1 MMEATMNDV
10 PLLPAEIAGSSVAQL
25 AAMSPRQK
33 AQFAHQLEQAA
44 EWLQQ
49 VRAKFDAS
57 IEHAYGDRLRS
68 ARSEAGNDTSIV
80 HIHDGDVRVSVEQ
93 STRVCWDQAHLGTI
107 ARRIAAA
114 GERVEDFIDVAYS
127 ISESRF
133 HHWPPS
139 LRAQFEVA
147 RTVELG
153 APSYRLAAAE
163 EA

>member
-1 MMEATMNDV
+1 MNDI
-10 PLLPAEIAGSSVAQL
+10 PFLPAEIAALSVAQL
-25 AAMSPRQK
+25 AAMSPQQK
-33 AQFAHQLEQAA
+33 AHLAYQLEQAA

-57 IEHAYGDRLRS
+57 LEHAYGDRLRS
-68 ARSEAGNDTSIV
+68 ARSDAGNDVGIV
-80 HIHDGDVRVSVEQ
+80 HILDGDLRVSVDQ

-133 HHWPPS
+133 HQWPPS

-147 RTVELG
+147 RTVETG
-153 APSYRLAAAE
+153 TSSYRLTPAE
-163 EA
+163 EAWGER

>member
-1 MMEATMNDV
+1 MNDM
-10 PLLPAEIAGSSVAQL
+10 PLLPAEIAGLSVAQL
-25 AAMSPRQK
+25 AAMSPQQK
-33 AQFAHQLEQAA
+33 AQLAYQLEKVA
-44 EWLQQ
+44 EWLTQ
-49 VRAKFDAS
+49 VRSKFDAS
-57 IEHAYGDRLRS
+57 LEYAYGDRLRS
-68 ARSEAGNDTSIV
+68 ARSDAGSDSGIV
-80 HIHDGDVRVSVEQ
+80 HILDGDMRVSVDQ
-93 STRVCWDQAHLGTI
+93 SARVCWDQAHLGTI

-139 LRAQFEVA
+139 LRAQFDVA

>member
-1 MMEATMNDV
+1 MNDM
-10 PLLPAEIAGSSVAQL
+10 PLLPAEIAGLSVAQL
-25 AAMSPRQK
+25 AAMSPQQK
-33 AQFAHQLEQAA
+33 AQLAYQLEQAA

-57 IEHAYGDRLRS
+57 IEHVYGDRLRS
-68 ARSEAGNDTSIV
+68 AHSEAGHDIGIV
-80 HIHDGDVRVSVEQ
+80 HIHDGDVRVSVDQ
-93 STRVCWDQAHLGTI
+93 SIHVCWDQAHLGTV

-147 RTVELG
+147 RTVEVG
-153 APSYRLAAAE
+153 TPSYRLTPAE

>member
-1 MMEATMNDV
+1 MNDMPV
-10 PLLPAEIAGSSVAQL
+10 LPAEIAVLSVAQL
-25 AAMSPRQK
+25 AAKSPQQK
-33 AQFAHQLEQAA
+33 AQFAYQLEQVA

-49 VRAKFDAS
+49 VRTKFDAS
-57 IEHAYGDRLRS
+57 LEYAYGDRLRS
-68 ARSEAGNDTSIV
+68 ALSDAGHDTSIV
-80 HIHDGDVRVSVEQ
+80 HIHDGDVRVNVDQ

-147 RTVELG
+147 RTVEVG
-153 APSYRLAAAE
+153 TPSYRLIAAE
-163 EA
+163 QT

>member
-1 MMEATMNDV
+1 MNDM
-10 PLLPAEIAGSSVAQL
+10 PLLPPEIAGLSVAQL
-25 AAMSPRQK
+25 AAISPQQK
-33 AQFAHQLEQAA
+33 AQFSYQLEQAA

-57 IEHAYGDRLRS
+57 LEHAYGDRLRS
-68 ARSEAGNDTSIV
+68 ARSEAGHDVSIV
-80 HIHDGDVRVSVEQ
+80 HIHDGDVRVSVDQ
-93 STRVCWDQAHLGTI
+93 SARVCWDQAHLGTI

-133 HHWPPS
+133 SHWPPS

-147 RTVELG
+147 RTVEPG
-153 APSYRLAAAE
+153 PPSYRLIKAE
-163 EA
+163 QA

>member
-1 MMEATMNDV
+1 MMEATMSDMPLV
-10 PLLPAEIAGSSVAQL
+10 PTEIAGLSVAQL
-25 AAMSPRQK
+25 AAMSPQQK
-33 AQFAHQLEQAA
+33 AQLAYQLEQAA
-44 EWLQQ
+44 EWLKQ

-57 IEHAYGDRLRS
+57 LEHAYSHRLHS
-68 ARSEAGNDTSIV
+68 ARSVAGNDSSIV
-80 HIHDGDVRVSVEQ
+80 HIQDGDVRVSVDQ
-93 STRVCWDQAHLGTI
+93 SMRVLWNQAHLGTV

-114 GERVEDFIDVAYS
+114 GQRVEDFIDVAYS

-147 RTVELG
+147 RTVEVG
-153 APSYRLAAAE
+153 TPSYRLTPAE

>member
-1 MMEATMNDV
+1 MNDM
-10 PLLPAEIAGSSVAQL
+10 PLMPTDIAGLSVAQL
-25 AAMSPRQK
+25 AAMSPQQK
-33 AQFAHQLEQAA
+33 TQLAYQLDQAA
-44 EWLQQ
+44 ERLKQ

-57 IEHAYGDRLRS
+57 LEHAYGDRLRS
-68 ARSEAGNDTSIV
+68 ARSEAGHDAGIV
-80 HIHDGDVRVSVEQ
+80 HILDGDVRVSVDQ
-93 STRVCWDQAHLGTI
+93 SMHVCWDQAHLGTV

-133 HHWPPS
+133 HHWPPP

-153 APSYRLAAAE
+153 TPSYRLAPSEKA
-163 EA
+163 

>member
-1 MMEATMNDV
+1 MNGM
-10 PLLPAEIAGSSVAQL
+10 PLLPAEIAELSVAQL
-25 AAMSPRQK
+25 AAMSPQQK
-33 AQFAHQLEQAA
+33 AQLAFQLDQVA
-44 EWLQQ
+44 EWLTQ
-49 VRAKFDAS
+49 VRSKFDAS
-57 IEHAYGDRLRS
+57 LEHAYGDRLRS
-68 ARSEAGNDTSIV
+68 ACSDAGNDTRIV
-80 HIHDGDVRVSVEQ
+80 HIHDGDVRVSVDQ
-93 STRVCWDQAHLGTI
+93 SARVCWDQAHLGTI